1 MRKSDAASGAAPST
15 SILAVSAAARSGD
28 EPTRLVCLAL
38 LLAVAA
44 LALRI
49 MTVW

>member
-1 MRKSDAASGAAPST
+1 
-15 SILAVSAAARSGD
+15 VVARNGD

-49 MTVW
+49 MTIW

>member
-1 MRKSDAASGAAPST
+1 MRKSDAAPGAAPRT
-15 SILAVSAAARSGD
+15 SLAVSQAIRHGD

-38 LLAVAA
+38 LLAVAT

-49 MTVW
+49 MAIW